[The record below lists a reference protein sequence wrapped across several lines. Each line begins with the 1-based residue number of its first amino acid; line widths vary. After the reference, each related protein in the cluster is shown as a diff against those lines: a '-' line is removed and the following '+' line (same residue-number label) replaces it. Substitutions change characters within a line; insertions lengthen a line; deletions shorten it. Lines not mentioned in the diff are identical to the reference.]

1 MKQLIFVLAFLPL
14 FSNAQIGY
22 SVNVTK
28 LMATAD
34 DCDGGSPLC
43 LSAPQDP
50 VFNIWVTDAE
60 GNEQTNCFVFDGD
73 AAMGFGLWNDIPD
86 FELSNQSYV
95 NTNYISFDMGAF
107 ESDALSG
114 IPCTSGSLD
123 DNIYDR
129 AFNKLITTASMP
141 MNVVYTDT
149 LEVGG
154 MYYMVVDILW
164 YDYAS
169 LNEIS
174 NELAVAISP
183 NPSNGVFKIN
193 LTEANVNKFDLM
205 VYDVSG
211 NEIYTNSIDAKEAM
225 LDLTNQKAGIYF
237 VEIVTDNRSITKRIQ
252 LQN

>member
-1 MKQLIFVLAFLPL
+1 MKHILLAIAFLPL

-34 DCDGGSPLC
+34 DCDGGGLC

-60 GNEQTNCFVFDGD
+60 GNEQTNCFAFDGD
-73 AAMGFGLWNDIPD
+73 AAMDFGLWNDIPD

-95 NTNYISFDMGAF
+95 NTNFISFDMGAF

-114 IPCTSGSLD
+114 ISCTSGALD

-129 AFNKLITTASMP
+129 AFNTLIATTSMP

-154 MYYMVVDILW
+154 MYYIVVDILW

-169 LNEIS
+169 LDEIS

-183 NPSNGVFKIN
+183 NPSNGIFKVN
-193 LTEANVNKFDLM
+193 LTDAKENDFEIKVL
-205 VYDVSG
+205 DVSG
-211 NEIYTNSIDAKEAM
+211 SEILSDFVNGKQTTI
-225 LDLTNQKAGIYF
+225 DLTHQKAGIYF
-237 VEIVTDNRSITKRIQ
+237 VKIISNNRSITKRIQ
-252 LQN
+252 VQH